1 VVTGTVRFWQDE
13 LGWGVLDSDETPG
26 GCWAHFSALRVPGY
40 RALSAGERVHFDW
53 EAGQQD
59 GYSYR
64 ATIAWPDGVDPTSDD
79 IAAPTESTAY
89 RSSLTITWDDPDHG
103 RDQEDGQQAE
113 QHGQALG
120 VSTPTA
126 VPHRHARYP
135 ALFSSDGDPGSGP
148 LGAVDLALGCAAAAS
163 PRGHY

>member
-1 VVTGTVRFWQDE
+1 VVTGTVRFWHDE

-64 ATIAWPDGVDPTSDD
+64 ATVAWPDGVDPAGDD
-79 IAAPTESTAY
+79 IAPRADSTAY
-89 RSSLTITWDDPDHG
+89 RSSLTITWDDDPD
-103 RDQEDGQQAE
+103 RE
-113 QHGQALG
+113 
-120 VSTPTA
+120 
-126 VPHRHARYP
+126 
-135 ALFSSDGDPGSGP
+135 
-148 LGAVDLALGCAAAAS
+148 
-163 PRGHY
+163 PRTGGG